1 MPYTSQPHSQKRTT
15 KSIERS
21 TAWLA
26 NFLQEIPSPNA
37 ETRPS
42 SPDVLVNLVGGLDPR
57 ARTVFS
63 EGLVE
68 ALRGREQEQIR
79 PLNNLDEGVSGYIID
94 LLPLRLSRGLEA
106 LQPPTQH
113 AQPTPE
119 AFVELAQASL
129 SPLPQTKVRLVY
141 STSSPHEIL
150 RFIRDVGIDLF
161 DAHWAQRAAHIGVA
175 LDFRFPVVPDESAIW
190 NDEECSRPRVRS
202 TGKRELGHNLYLAKY
217 SSQHTRFASSFING
231 AHPQSTPD
239 HIVCHC
245 GACSPTSPST
255 YLSQSTADV
264 KYLATDQIQQPYTRS
279 YLHHLL
285 HTHEMSSHSLL
296 AMHNLSVMD
305 AFFAGIRKVLATAPE
320 TFNTEVDRFTEV
332 YDESFKLFTDAER
345 LWAKV
350 DSERGK
356 GRLAREKL
364 SSGQTS
370 KE

>member
-1 MPYTSQPHSQKRTT
+1 MAVRCPQITNNLFQHIVSGVSERPVVYLLCVPTIPVKRIQLLIFSDTQVTPADWKTYALSCKPDIVVALSDVPYTSQPHSQKRTT

-106 LQPPTQH
+106 LQPTAQH

-231 AHPQSTPD
+231 ARPQSTPD
-239 HIVCHC
+239 SIVCHC

-255 YLSQSTADV
+255 YLSQSAADV
-264 KYLATDQIQQPYTRS
+264 
-279 YLHHLL
+279 
-285 HTHEMSSHSLL
+285 
-296 AMHNLSVMD
+296 
-305 AFFAGIRKVLATAPE
+305 
-320 TFNTEVDRFTEV
+320 
-332 YDESFKLFTDAER
+332 
-345 LWAKV
+345 
-350 DSERGK
+350 
-356 GRLAREKL
+356 
-364 SSGQTS
+364 
-370 KE
+370 